1 MITRHD
7 FAWQI
12 WQAWDDM
19 NENNLGKNDITNAV
33 IKNEM
38 TSRDR
43 YDIPLRK
50 IASRDVTKIKYYRC
64 GVIQHDIAWHVR
76 TDLTLHE
83 EMT

>member
-12 WQAWDDM
+12 WQAWEDM
-19 NENNLGKNDITNAV
+19 NENNLEKNDTTNVV

-43 YDIPLRK
+43 YDILRK
-50 IASRDVTKIKYYRC
+50 IASRDVTKMRSNI
-64 GVIQHDIAWHVR
+64 
-76 TDLTLHE
+76 TDVGWYNT
-83 EMT
+83 T

>member
-19 NENNLGKNDITNAV
+19 NENNLEKNDTTNVV

-43 YDIPLRK
+43 YDILRK
-50 IASRDVTKIKYYRC
+50 IASHDVTKMRSNI
-64 GVIQHDIAWHVR
+64 
-76 TDLTLHE
+76 TDVGWYNT
-83 EMT
+83 T

>member
-7 FAWQI
+7 FARQI

-19 NENNLGKNDITNAV
+19 NENNLEKNDTTNVV

-43 YDIPLRK
+43 HDILRK
-50 IASRDVTKIKYYRC
+50 IASHDVTKMRSNI
-64 GVIQHDIAWHVR
+64 
-76 TDLTLHE
+76 TDVGWYNT
-83 EMT
+83 T

>member
-7 FAWQI
+7 FTWQI

-19 NENNLGKNDITNAV
+19 NENNLEKNDTTNVV

-50 IASRDVTKIKYYRC
+50 IASHDVTKMRSNI
-64 GVIQHDIAWHVR
+64 
-76 TDLTLHE
+76 TDVGWYNT
-83 EMT
+83 T

>member
-12 WQAWDDM
+12 WQAWEDM
-19 NENNLGKNDITNAV
+19 NENNLEKNDTTNVV

-50 IASRDVTKIKYYRC
+50 IASRDVTKMRSNI
-64 GVIQHDIAWHVR
+64 
-76 TDLTLHE
+76 TDVGWYNT
-83 EMT
+83 T

>member
-19 NENNLGKNDITNAV
+19 NENNLEKNDTTNVV

-50 IASRDVTKIKYYRC
+50 IASRDVTKMRSNI
-64 GVIQHDIAWHVR
+64 
-76 TDLTLHE
+76 TDVGWYNT
-83 EMT
+83 T